1 MDHTI
6 VASARRA
13 SPFNTQTSIALP
25 AEEDVMKMSEFYY
38 NPQLQQII
46 QCLILSG
53 AAKSGPVYSVA
64 IKNGCVCAPVTFPKI
79 SNFTSFTESL
89 WAPPLVS

>member
-46 QCLILSG
+46 QCLIFCLGPQKAAPFTPSRLKMGVCVRLSQTLRYRL
-53 AAKSGPVYSVA
+53 SEFHEHMTVLP
-64 IKNGCVCAPVTFPKI
+64 
-79 SNFTSFTESL
+79 
-89 WAPPLVS
+89 